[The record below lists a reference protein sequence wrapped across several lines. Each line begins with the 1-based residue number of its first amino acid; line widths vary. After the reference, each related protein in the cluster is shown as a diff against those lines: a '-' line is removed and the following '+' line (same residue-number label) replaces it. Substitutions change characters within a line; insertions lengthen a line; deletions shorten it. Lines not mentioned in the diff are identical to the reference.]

1 VEQLSWLDGARAW
14 QAGGAVDAPRARR
27 TDPGTSHQAAAAIA
41 ASGELGRQQQAVLDG
56 LRRWPGLT
64 SLELAGRLRLDR
76 YQVARRLPELEG
88 CGLARKGPP
97 RRVGSRPGVS
107 WWPA

>member
-1 VEQLSWLDGARAW
+1 MEQLSWLDAGRAW
-14 QAGGAVDAPRARR
+14 QAGDVVGTPRARR
-27 TDPGTSHQAAAAIA
+27 ADPATSHEAAATIA
-41 ASGELGRQQQAVLDG
+41 ASGELGRQQRVVLDG

-76 YQVARRLPELEG
+76 YQVARRLPELEAG
-88 CGLARKGPP
+88 GLARKGAP